1 MFAGADA
8 FVNVLIGVSG
18 LGDADTCGASGKAL
32 VEKLCPIAAG
42 ASKIAKAKL

>member
-1 MFAGADA
+1 MKVFID
-8 FVNVLIGVSG
+8 VSG
-18 LGDADTCGASGKAL
+18 PRVAGTCGASGKAL